1 MSSTPLPAAIGA
13 LIRPPALTLLQ
24 IAVAAS
30 TGPDGEVD
38 AETLALMA
46 RQVEE
51 GLLDPL
57 SPAEAWPALAEG

>member
-46 RQVEE
+46 RQVD
-51 GLLDPL
+51 GARQGSCRLGH
-57 SPAEAWPALAEG
+57 AANC